1 MMLLCSNEDCA
12 SRVGDETRYFNINV
26 TVDEDRDVAESL
38 RKVEAQYFTCVYC
51 NSDAEDVGEEEE
63 EEEYDLDTCGCSDPG
78 CPCTGPKRGGP
89 P

>member
-1 MMLLCSNEDCA
+1 MADKGIGIEHCEKHGDYFKDVEDSPCP
-12 SRVGDETRYFNINV
+12 SCEDE
-26 TVDEDRDVAESL
+26 
-38 RKVEAQYFTCVYC
+38 
-51 NSDAEDVGEEEE
+51 EEEE

>member
-1 MMLLCSNEDCA
+1 MEEYVYIEVKLVLKPGQNEESIQDIVSECDYKF
-12 SRVGDETRYFNINV
+12 VHDEIV
-26 TVDEDRDVAESL
+26 ETVITDIRDYETS
-38 RKVEAQYFTCVYC
+38 
-51 NSDAEDVGEEEE
+51 EEE

>member
-1 MMLLCSNEDCA
+1 MLACSN
-12 SRVGDETRYFNINV
+12 
-26 TVDEDRDVAESL
+26 
-38 RKVEAQYFTCVYC
+38 K
-51 NSDAEDVGEEEE
+51 DVGEEEE

>member
-1 MMLLCSNEDCA
+1 MQKIYQVNISGIIVTNDTEGDPRGWDAGELVETFAGYPDVEVHEMTLVKREED
-12 SRVGDETRYFNINV
+12 DYET
-26 TVDEDRDVAESL
+26 S
-38 RKVEAQYFTCVYC
+38 
-51 NSDAEDVGEEEE
+51 EEE